1 MAHMLMRRAVP
12 TVAIALVLASAVLQL
27 PAAAMEKP
35 GQPGAVAGIALPSG
49 LVVVLTTKDLGE
61 PKWREAVKNPSMS
74 GVALQIHWSDLEPAE
89 GKPDW
94 SKLDELF
101 DAAKSSN
108 KWVQL
113 LIFPGFFTP
122 AWALKGVQSESFAIQ
137 YGPGKGTFETL
148 PMPWDTVYL
157 TRWFAFVKLV
167 GDRYGNTPA
176 FRMIGAAGPTSV
188 SVETTLPNSPK
199 DLKTWQ
205 NDSYTPTKYIGA
217 WQQAFQ
223 TYAADFP
230 NQDVSLS
237 GLGSGLNIND
247 QGKIDRGEHLR
258 TRQMIIDDAIATLGR
273 RFALQYSNLDAIAGS
288 DAEAMA
294 FLFGYNGRAI
304 TGLQMRTSASNEGMG
319 APGTAPSVILQQA
332 IDKGLQPNAAGQHVT
347 YLEIYERDVNDD
359 SMQSVLS
366 YGASLFAPKPPVRP
380 VFPTPRY

>member
-1 MAHMLMRRAVP
+1 MLMRRAVP
-12 TVAIALVLASAVLQL
+12 TVVIAFVLASAVLQL

-35 GQPGAVAGIALPSG
+35 GQPGAVAGILLPSG

-61 PKWREAVKNPSMS
+61 PKWREAVKNPSIS
-74 GVALQIHWSDLEPAE
+74 GVALQIHWGDLEPAE

-122 AWALKGVQSESFAIQ
+122 AWALNGVKSESFAIQ
-137 YGPGKGTFETL
+137 YGPGKGTVETL

-167 GDRYGNTPA
+167 ADKYGNTPA

-217 WQQAFQ
+217 WHQAFQ

-237 GLGSGLNIND
+237 DLGGGLIIND
-247 QGKIDRGEHLR
+247 QGKIDRSEHLR
-258 TRQMIIDDAIATLGR
+258 TRQMIIDDAVASLGR

-288 DAEAMA
+288 GDEPMT

-332 IDKGLQPNAAGQHVT
+332 IDKGLQPNAAGQHAT
-347 YLEIYERDVNDD
+347 YLEIYERDVLDD

-366 YGASLFAPKPPVRP
+366 NGASLFAPKPPVRP
-380 VFPTPRY
+380 VYPTPRY